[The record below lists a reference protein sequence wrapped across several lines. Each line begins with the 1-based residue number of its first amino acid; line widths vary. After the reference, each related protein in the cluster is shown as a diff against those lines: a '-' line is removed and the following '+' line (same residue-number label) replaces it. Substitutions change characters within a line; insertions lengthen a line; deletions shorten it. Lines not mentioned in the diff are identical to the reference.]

1 MRDEGAISAL
11 RWEASMYAGP
21 LKHLQGTVVP
31 SFYGFFAGNL
41 DGREVGC
48 IVLEWCPTNEWVTFG
63 KPTEEELDPS
73 RQRMDAVRLLHRA
86 GVKHGE
92 LYHRHNSLR
101 ISDGRHFL
109 RASDGTIRIVGF
121 KHARVHRCAGGMGKC
136 DSFHDPPH
144 DKCKELCYAEGHWR
158 RAVSEGLENV
168 KWCPY

>member
-1 MRDEGAISAL
+1 MRDERAISAL

-21 LKHLQGTVVP
+21 LKDLQGKVVP
-31 SFYGFFAGNL
+31 FFYGFFTGRV

-48 IVLEWCPTNEWVTFG
+48 IVLEWCPVNEWVTFG
-63 KPTEEELDPS
+63 KPTPEEL

-86 GVKHGE
+86 GVKHGQ
-92 LYHRHNSLR
+92 LFHRHDSLR

-109 RASDGTIRIVGF
+109 RAPDGTIRIVGF
-121 KHARVHRCAGGMGKC
+121 QRARVHECAGGTDNR
-136 DSFHDPPH
+136 DSLQAPPR
-144 DKCKELCYAEGHWR
+144 DGCKELCYAEGHWR